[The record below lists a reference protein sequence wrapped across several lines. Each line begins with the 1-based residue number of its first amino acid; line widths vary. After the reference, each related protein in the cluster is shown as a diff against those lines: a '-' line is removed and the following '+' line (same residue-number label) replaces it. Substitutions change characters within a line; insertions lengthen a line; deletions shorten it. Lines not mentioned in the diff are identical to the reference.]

1 MVKTINHTPFVR
13 QACPASKSLTG
24 AEVLPDDA
32 ATGHPGKL
40 ALLKQA
46 IEAGTDASVLDP
58 VTLPLQD
65 FVPS

>member
-1 MVKTINHTPFVR
+1 
-13 QACPASKSLTG
+13 
-24 AEVLPDDA
+24 VLPDDDA
-32 ATGHPGKL
+32 HPGKL

-46 IEAGTDASVLDP
+46 IDAGTDSRIPDP